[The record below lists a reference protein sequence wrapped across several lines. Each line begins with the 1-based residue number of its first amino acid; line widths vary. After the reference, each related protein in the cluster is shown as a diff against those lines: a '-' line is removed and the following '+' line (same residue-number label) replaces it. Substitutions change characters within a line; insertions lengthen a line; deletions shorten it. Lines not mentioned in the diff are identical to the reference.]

1 MRPEAAAAA
10 SAAAK
15 VVLEEE
21 EEEPEEVQG
30 QEAVAVA
37 PEAGV
42 GAAEADWKDKSVKNN
57 LHVCMFACLHVCM
70 KI

>member
-21 EEEPEEVQG
+21 EPEEVRG
-30 QEAVAVA
+30 QEPVAVE